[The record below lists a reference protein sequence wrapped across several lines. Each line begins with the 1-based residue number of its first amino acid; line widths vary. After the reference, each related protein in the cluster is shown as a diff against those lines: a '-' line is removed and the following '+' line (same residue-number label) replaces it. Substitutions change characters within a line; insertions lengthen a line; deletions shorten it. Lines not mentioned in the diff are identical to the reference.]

1 MSMTGLLGSLLGNA
15 LLSGGVLAM
24 AGLGELLAERVGV
37 LNLGVEGLMALGG
50 ITAIATVAATHDPYS
65 GFAAAI
71 AVGMAAGAVFAVA
84 TVIMRAS
91 QVLCGMA
98 LTLGGTGLAATLG
111 RAYAGQPAQ
120 AVFERIHI
128 PLLDRI
134 PILGQALFSQ
144 NLLVLLTW
152 LVLPVAIHTLLFGT
166 RHGLSL
172 RAIGENPAAADAAG
186 LRVTALRFTYVTL
199 GAGLSAGA
207 GAYLTLGFVPSWSD
221 GIVAGRGW
229 IAVALVIF
237 AGYRPFRIAGGAL
250 LFGLVNAFG
259 YLAQAHD
266 WGVPSAFL
274 AMLPYVATILFMILP
289 ALLSRGRVIL
299 PAPAALG
306 LPYYRDER

>member
-1 MSMTGLLGSLLGNA
+1 MSMLGNLLGDA

-50 ITAIATVAATHDPYS
+50 IAAIATVASTHDPYS
-65 GFAAAI
+65 GFAAAL
-71 AVGMAAGAVFAVA
+71 AVGMVAGAIFAFA
-84 TVIMRAS
+84 TVVMRAS

-98 LTLGGTGLAATLG
+98 LTLGGSGLAATLG
-111 RAYAGQPAQ
+111 RPYAGQPAR
-120 AVFERIHI
+120 AVFERLHV
-128 PLLDRI
+128 PLLDRL

-144 NLLVLLTW
+144 NILVLLTW
-152 LVLPVAIHTLLFGT
+152 LVLPVAIHALLFGT
-166 RHGLSL
+166 RHGLAL

-186 LRVTALRFTYVTL
+186 LRVTALRFAYVVL

-237 AGYRPFRIAGGAL
+237 AGYRPGRVAGGAL

-266 WGVPSAFL
+266 WGFPPAFL
-274 AMLPYVATILFMILP
+274 AMLPYLVTILFMILP
-289 ALLSRGRVIL
+289 SLLSGAKLAL

-306 LPYYRDER
+306 VPYFRDEH